1 MNEKAINSIIDNLCD
16 KFGVVYSE
24 LVPEMQH
31 YMIVKNLTLICIA
44 ALLMLVSAF
53 LIIKCHKANNNNKYD
68 SIFYHSDVEFAINC
82 IGSIIIIGSLV
93 FLLCD
98 IYELAIWTAS
108 PRMALIEHVLNKIGG

>member
-53 LIIKCHKANNNNKYD
+53 LIMRCYKANKNNDYD
-68 SIFYHSDVEFAINC
+68 SIFYDSDTEVMIYIF
-82 IGSIIIIGSLV
+82 GGVLFIGSLV